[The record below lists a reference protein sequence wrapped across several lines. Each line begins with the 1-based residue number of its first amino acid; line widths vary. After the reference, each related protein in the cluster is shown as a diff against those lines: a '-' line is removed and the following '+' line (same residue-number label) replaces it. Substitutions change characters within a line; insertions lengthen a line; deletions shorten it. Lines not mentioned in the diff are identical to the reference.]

1 VGNKLGWILAGV
13 LLAALMCVILF
24 VVLFPQP
31 SKPGAAVM
39 ATGFLE
45 VKTPAETPAL
55 VLGSLPTGEGNA
67 GDDYARAVALYLDKR
82 DAIRYDATDAEK
94 TEIRRQL
101 LAHVAAGSAK
111 AKMEYT
117 FVHTPKTFVVGYFY
131 QPAEQLY
138 AVCGQ
143 LCDLAE
149 TDLKEK
155 DLAEAEKIARAL
167 LMMGWHMAGE
177 HSRVDMTNTGLQVQ
191 LDALGVLAAVCRTE
205 GGEKAKLLDKIQA
218 YSDSLLAF
226 RRHIEGKQRIVWALP
241 PKPGD
246 VFYVIENDKDRAW
259 RVQAILAL
267 GVLRFTAQTRGDDR
281 YTAKLIEQFKASSDP
296 LEAAAAKTADEMT
309 DVDFNLVGTR

>member
-1 VGNKLGWILAGV
+1 
-13 LLAALMCVILF
+13 
-24 VVLFPQP
+24 
-31 SKPGAAVM
+31 
-39 ATGFLE
+39 
-45 VKTPAETPAL
+45 
-55 VLGSLPTGEGNA
+55 
-67 GDDYARAVALYLDKR
+67 
-82 DAIRYDATDAEK
+82 
-94 TEIRRQL
+94 
-101 LAHVAAGSAK
+101 
-111 AKMEYT
+111 
-117 FVHTPKTFVVGYFY
+117 
-131 QPAEQLY
+131 
-138 AVCGQ
+138 
-143 LCDLAE
+143 
-149 TDLKEK
+149 
-155 DLAEAEKIARAL
+155 
-167 LMMGWHMAGE
+167 MAGE

-191 LDALGVLAAVCRTE
+191 LDALGVLAAVCRAE